1 MTAVRVYC
9 PCMDDSVELNA
20 GSIIN
25 DSISNPYAI
34 YNGAP
39 LDVSKTVCIIKLF
52 EAGALCNNSQ
62 VSGGIALGQSTE
74 GAILLAGIRLGV
86 SDKRNIYRRLEEVPF
101 SSETKMMEVRC
112 VLSPG
117 KEGRYLKG
125 AVEVV
130 MPRCSHYMNLDG
142 FPIVLGT
149 PLRESVMIQAAMMS
163 REGLRVICIA
173 SSHAPNETTLLGDVI
188 LKLSFLLH
196 FDSRHYWN
204 M

>member
-1 MTAVRVYC
+1 
-9 PCMDDSVELNA
+9 MDDSVELNA

-25 DSISNPYAI
+25 DSLSNPYAI

-39 LDVSKTVCIIKLF
+39 LDVSKTVCITKLF

-62 VSGGIALGQSTE
+62 VSGGIALGQPTE
-74 GAILLAGIRLGV
+74 GAILLACIRLGL
-86 SDKRNIYRRLEEVPF
+86 SDKRNIFRRLEEIPF
-101 SSETKMMEVRC
+101 SSETKVMEVRC
-112 VLSPG
+112 VLGPG

-142 FPIVLGT
+142 LPIVLGN

-163 REGLRVICIA
+163 REGLRVICVA
-173 SSHAPNETTLLGDVI
+173 SSHAPNETTLLGDLI
-188 LKLSFLLH
+188 T
-196 FDSRHYWN
+196 
-204 M
+204 